1 MNPEPMAYESTAPPL
16 SYLATMPKDITR
28 NRSKSQLISPIQ
40 ILIIGTTQERS
51 LRPELAILDFF
62 RSPRRCAPRDD
73 RFVVGK
79 GLDPF
84 RLAYGT
90 GHPIRFAT
98 KAGAA
103 PQDKITNGT
112 VRDRSLRQTSATL
125 KRNGAPYPL
134 RHQGRGTFPSEK
146 IVMSGSTPQKYTGQ
160 ATQKYTGQATQKNTG
175 RLRNLTYDFGRPGEI
190 PQNGLVTFSRKSSCL
205 MRSLR
210 NGGSR

>member
-28 NRSKSQLISPIQ
+28 NRLKSQPIFPTQ
-40 ILIIGTTQERS
+40 ILLIGTTQERS

-79 GLDPF
+79 GLDPL
-84 RLAYGT
+84 RNAYGT
-90 GHPIRFAT
+90 AHPIRFAT

-112 VRDRSLRQTSATL
+112 VRDRSLRQTSSAMHTERCTL
-125 KRNGAPYPL
+125 SASPPRQAPLLWTKSQTERRETVPYGRPPPQCIRNGARYPL
-134 RHQGRGTFPSEK
+134 RHQGRGRSF
-146 IVMSGSTPQKYTGQ
+146 GQ
-160 ATQKYTGQATQKNTG
+160 NHK
-175 RLRNLTYDFGRPGEI
+175 
-190 PQNGLVTFSRKSSCL
+190 
-205 MRSLR
+205 R
-210 NGGSR
+210 NGARPFPTANICQFTV